1 MKKIILTIA
10 ALMIISFSA
19 NAQSDGF
26 FRTNNFDYFDYRNG
40 IGIGDEIG
48 FALPAGH
55 GYDYDTNSPLGSGL
69 LILTALGVGYAV
81 NKKKK

>member
-1 MKKIILTIA
+1 
-10 ALMIISFSA
+10 MIISLST

-48 FALPAGH
+48 FALPACH

-69 LILTALGVGYAV
+69 LILTALGAGYAIHSRR
-81 NKKKK
+81 NKK

>member
-1 MKKIILTIA
+1 MKKILLTIVVI
-10 ALMIISFSA
+10 MTISLST

-26 FRTNNFDYFDYRNG
+26 FRTNNFDDFDYRSGSG
-40 IGIGDEIG
+40 IGGEIG
-48 FALPAGH
+48 FALPSGH

-69 LILTALGVGYAV
+69 LVLAAFGIGYAV